1 MIQDAYP
8 VWWTGNQA
16 VVTLPEHIDASNS
29 GLVREQL
36 LSLINRGA
44 AVLVVDM
51 TATVSCDH
59 GGVDALAR
67 VYQRAAV
74 SGTRLRLVITT
85 PIVRRIL
92 EAAGLDRLISIYP
105 SVEAAVAA
113 GTPGDAVPRIAKAS
127 GGGVAEDRSA
137 QVPRQ
142 LPAITPAVLW
152 GLLDALDDGVLL
164 ADDDGRLVLVNQRG
178 EEMFGYRRGELIGR
192 PVESLVPADLRAVH
206 LSERVGYQQ
215 QPIVRQMAARARLVG
230 LRKDASTFP
239 VRVSLSPVPTATG
252 HFIMAVIRDITDS
265 RPRAD
270 LADLAHA
277 ATTAGQG
284 DRGRELLDRVV
295 GSLYHVGL
303 SLQHAIELPHDDAR
317 ERIAEALRRL
327 DDTIR
332 EIRNHVFASRAAN
345 RR

>member
-1 MIQDAYP
+1 
-8 VWWTGNQA
+8 
-16 VVTLPEHIDASNS
+16 
-29 GLVREQL
+29 
-36 LSLINRGA
+36 
-44 AVLVVDM
+44 
-51 TATVSCDH
+51 
-59 GGVDALAR
+59 
-67 VYQRAAV
+67 
-74 SGTRLRLVITT
+74 
-85 PIVRRIL
+85 
-92 EAAGLDRLISIYP
+92 
-105 SVEAAVAA
+105 
-113 GTPGDAVPRIAKAS
+113 
-127 GGGVAEDRSA
+127 
-137 QVPRQ
+137 
-142 LPAITPAVLW
+142 
-152 GLLDALDDGVLL
+152 
-164 ADDDGRLVLVNQRG
+164 
-178 EEMFGYRRGELIGR
+178 MFGYRRGELIGR

>member
-1 MIQDAYP
+1 MIQDTYP
-8 VWWTGNQA
+8 VQWTGTQA
-16 VVTLPEHIDASNS
+16 VMTLPEHIDASNS
-29 GLVREQL
+29 GFVREQL
-36 LSLINRGA
+36 LSLINEGA
-44 AVLVVDM
+44 DMLVADM

-59 GGVDALAR
+59 GGTDALAR
-67 VYQRAAV
+67 VYQRATA
-74 SGTRLRLVITT
+74 SGTRLRVAVTT

-92 EAAGLDRLISIYP
+92 DAAGLDRLISIYP

-113 GTPGDAVPRIAKAS
+113 GTPGNVIPLAARAA
-127 GGGVAEDRSA
+127 GGRFVTDRPP

-152 GLLDALDDGVLL
+152 GLVDALDDGVLL
-164 ADDDGRLVLVNQRG
+164 ADNDGRLVLVNQRA
-178 EEMFGYRRGELIGR
+178 EEMFGYGHGQLIGQ
-192 PVESLVPADLRAVH
+192 PVESLIPADLRTAHV
-206 LSERVGYQQ
+206 SERADYQR
-215 QPIVRQMAARARLVG
+215 QPTVRQMAARARLVG

-252 HFIMAVIRDITDS
+252 RFIMAVVRDMTDS
-265 RPRAD
+265 EPRAD
-270 LADLAHA
+270 LADLACA
-277 ATTAGQG
+277 VTAAGQG

-303 SLQHAIELPHDDAR
+303 SLQHAIELPHDAAR

-332 EIRNHVFASRAAN
+332 DIQDHVLASRAGN
-345 RR
+345 LP

>member
-1 MIQDAYP
+1 MIQDTYP
-8 VWWTGNQA
+8 VWWTGTQA

-44 AVLVVDM
+44 AVLVADM
-51 TATVSCDH
+51 TTTVSCDH

-67 VYQRAAV
+67 VYQRATV
-74 SGTRLRLVITT
+74 SGTRLRVVVTT

-92 EAAGLDRLISIYP
+92 ETAGLDRLISIYP

-113 GTPGDAVPRIAKAS
+113 GTPGNAVPPVAKAS
-127 GGGVAEDRSA
+127 GGGVVADHSA
-137 QVPRQ
+137 QIPRQ
-142 LPAITPAVLW
+142 LPAIAPAVLW
-152 GLLDALDDGVLL
+152 GLLDALDDGLLL
-164 ADDDGRLVLVNQRG
+164 ADDDGRLVLVNHRG

-192 PVESLVPADLRAVH
+192 PVESLIPADLRAAH

-215 QPIVRQMAARARLVG
+215 QPTVKQMAARARLVG

-252 HFIMAVIRDITDS
+252 HFIMAVVRDITDS

-270 LADLAHA
+270 FADLAHA
-277 ATTAGQG
+277 ATAAGQS
-284 DRGRELLDRVV
+284 DQGRELLDRVV

-303 SLQHAIELPHDDAR
+303 SLQHAIELPHDAAR

-332 EIRNHVFASRAAN
+332 EIRDHVFASRAAN
-345 RR
+345 RP

>member
-1 MIQDAYP
+1 MLATIQDTYP

-29 GLVREQL
+29 GPVREQL

-51 TATVSCDH
+51 TATASCDH

-67 VYQRAAV
+67 VYQRATV
-74 SGTRLRLVITT
+74 SGTRLRVVVTT

-92 EAAGLDRLISIYP
+92 EVAGLDRLISIYP

-113 GTPGDAVPRIAKAS
+113 GTPGNGGPQVAKAP
-127 GGGVAEDRSA
+127 GGRVAAGHPA

-142 LPAITPAVLW
+142 LPGITPAVLW
-152 GLLDALDDGVLL
+152 GLVDALDDGVLL

-178 EEMFGYRRGELIGR
+178 GEMFGYRRGELIGQ
-192 PVESLVPADLRAVH
+192 PVESLIPADLRAAH

-215 QPIVRQMAARARLVG
+215 QPTVRQMAARARLVG

-239 VRVSLSPVPTATG
+239 VQVSL
-252 HFIMAVIRDITDS
+252 
-265 RPRAD
+265 
-270 LADLAHA
+270 
-277 ATTAGQG
+277 
-284 DRGRELLDRVV
+284 
-295 GSLYHVGL
+295 
-303 SLQHAIELPHDDAR
+303 
-317 ERIAEALRRL
+317 
-327 DDTIR
+327 
-332 EIRNHVFASRAAN
+332 
-345 RR
+345 